1 MISTSKPQ
9 GISSCRIGLAVHVEP
24 FARYHSTDYI
34 KAEEHIVA
42 GWRHYRMPAA
52 ILING
57 QRIYCTTPAQQAA
70 RKRAVNRGR
79 I

>member
-1 MISTSKPQ
+1 M
-9 GISSCRIGLAVHVEP
+9 HVEP
-24 FARYHSTDYI
+24 FACYDSTDYL
-34 KAEEHIVA
+34 KTEEHIVT

-57 QRIYCTTPAQQAA
+57 QRIYRTTPAQQAA
-70 RKRAVNRGR
+70 RKRAVNSGR